1 MYRETQSETV
11 RTRQTEKTQQMRQVR
26 QMHKMT
32 PFAWILAGIFLVCLI
47 LSIWILR
54 PSKSRLVE
62 VVQDDT
68 VLYTFDLDSVQ
79 DQEIVIPYQGS
90 SNTILIRDGEIRV
103 TEAECPDQTCV
114 KMGKLYSENLPIVCV
129 PNHLIVRF
137 VK

>member
-1 MYRETQSETV
+1 
-11 RTRQTEKTQQMRQVR
+11 
-26 QMHKMT
+26 MT
-32 PFAWILAGIFLVCLI
+32 PFAWVLAGIFLVCLI

-54 PSKSRLVE
+54 PSGSRLVE
-62 VVQDDT
+62 VVQDGT

-103 TEAECPDQTCV
+103 SEAQCPDQTCV

>member
-1 MYRETQSETV
+1 
-11 RTRQTEKTQQMRQVR
+11 
-26 QMHKMT
+26 MT
-32 PFAWILAGIFLVCLI
+32 PFAWVLAGIFLVCLI

-54 PSKSRLVE
+54 PSGSRLVE
-62 VVQDDT
+62 VAQDGT

-103 TEAECPDQTCV
+103 SEAECPDQTCV

>member
-1 MYRETQSETV
+1 MYRETQSEDV
-11 RTRQTEKTQQMRQVR
+11 KN
-26 QMHKMT
+26 KMT
-32 PFAWILAGIFLVCLI
+32 PFAWVLAGIFLVCLI

-54 PSKSRLVE
+54 PSGSRLVE
-62 VVQDDT
+62 VVQDGT

-103 TEAECPDQTCV
+103 SEAECPDQTCV

-137 VK
+137 AK

>member
-1 MYRETQSETV
+1 MYRETQSEDV
-11 RTRQTEKTQQMRQVR
+11 RTRQTEKKQQIRQT
-26 QMHKMT
+26 HKMT

-54 PSKSRLVE
+54 PSGSRLAE
-62 VVQDDT
+62 VVQDGT
-68 VLYTFDLDSVQ
+68 VLYTFDLDSVW
-79 DQEIVIPYQGS
+79 DQEIVISYQGS
-90 SNTILIRDGEIRV
+90 SNTIRIRDGEICV
-103 TEAECPDQTCV
+103 SEAECPDQTCV